1 MTGMRA
7 METARPAVRPEDLL
21 DALPSGVLAVGQD
34 GVVQYANPRAVELLG
49 GPARVFP
56 GARAESLLVDAQ
68 HLQRAAQTGERQ
80 NFSRVTGGEEMRL
93 GWQVVSTGRGVMV
106 VTFQD
111 VTVVERL
118 KAERDK
124 LLQLATLA
132 DILPSVLHEIRNPVA
147 AVISTLEV
155 MLEDMKPGPVQDDL
169 HAILMEV
176 RRVALVVQ
184 GVGHIRG
191 NIRSNRNHPVDHA
204 VRETCAVLARQAAS
218 KGMDLRLDIRDLPL
232 LPLDPAAVRAITFN
246 LLTNA
251 IHGCRPGDIIRVAV
265 RLEGPVFVLEV
276 ADTGRGMSPEVLA
289 RCRTM
294 FFTTRT
300 NGSGIGL
307 TLVQELAKSAG
318 GTLDIT
324 SSVGSGTT
332 VTLRVPPQAAAR
344 TQE

>member
-147 AVISTLEV
+147 AVISTL
-155 MLEDMKPGPVQDDL
+155 
-169 HAILMEV
+169 
-176 RRVALVVQ
+176 
-184 GVGHIRG
+184 
-191 NIRSNRNHPVDHA
+191 
-204 VRETCAVLARQAAS
+204 
-218 KGMDLRLDIRDLPL
+218 
-232 LPLDPAAVRAITFN
+232 
-246 LLTNA
+246 
-251 IHGCRPGDIIRVAV
+251 
-265 RLEGPVFVLEV
+265 
-276 ADTGRGMSPEVLA
+276 
-289 RCRTM
+289 
-294 FFTTRT
+294 
-300 NGSGIGL
+300 
-307 TLVQELAKSAG
+307 
-318 GTLDIT
+318 
-324 SSVGSGTT
+324 
-332 VTLRVPPQAAAR
+332 
-344 TQE
+344 